1 MCSSFWSSK
10 QIFVL
15 QTHIQLYCVWCII
28 GVTVLILS
36 FCTGSSAKY
45 IPGAVFGGGLLVCV
59 CISILIFWLRI
70 RKRQRS
76 SGHRPYSSVRQHRRH
91 RRSTVQTSR
100 SQRRSS
106 TSAASGRRPI
116 VAPQPSPFANP
127 NAPPPYTL
135 CAGTPSSHPPPYTA
149 VSTTDSQQYLPHAL
163 QLPHPLPYADEPPAY
178 LLPPAYDSECHNSH

>member
-1 MCSSFWSSK
+1 M
-10 QIFVL
+10 
-15 QTHIQLYCVWCII
+15 YCVWCII
-28 GVTVLILS
+28 GVTMLILP

-59 CISILIFWLRI
+59 CISILVFWLRI
-70 RKRQRS
+70 RKKQQS
-76 SGHRPYSSVRQHRRH
+76 SGHRPYSSARQRRH
-91 RRSTVQTSR
+91 RQSTVQTSR

-106 TSAASGRRPI
+106 TASGRRPI

-135 CAGTPSSHPPPYTA
+135 SAGTPSSHPPPYSA

-163 QLPHPLPYADEPPAY
+163 QLPHPLTCADEPPAY
-178 LLPPAYDSECHNSH
+178 LLPPAYDSECRNNH